1 MYYSLSFSYKKP
13 VEFQLD
19 FKRTSIMYPNGKQL
33 GWNKN
38 TWIDWHLVPTE
49 RPSIAPPEVITKMVE
64 VPGMGDLDLTESLTG
79 YPVYKNRTGSIT
91 FMVQND
97 YENWHDIYQKM
108 CSYLHGR
115 KLYMAYEEDPRYYYY
130 GRFTVDAYESG
141 DNNSEITI
149 NYDLEPYKYDYN
161 NAKVNGGYWD
171 SFDFDVDDRSG
182 ILYSEKFYGI
192 EVNSDEYVSICKGRE
207 WGNFTDKPI
216 IPTFTVE
223 NLSLGGFITIHFVN
237 KELDI
242 DIEKTITTTGSHR
255 FPEIIFSQLENHG
268 KVALGFD
275 VTTLQAGMDPT
286 QPEPVKYENMYK
298 LLEDILVLEVKGHGT
313 LTIDIQA
320 GRM

>member
-108 CSYLHGR
+108 CNYLHGR

-149 NYDLEPYKYDYN
+149 NYDLEPFKYDYN
-161 NAKVNGGYWD
+161 VGRSNGGYWD
-171 SFDFDVDDRSG
+171 SFDFDIDDRSG
-182 ILYSEKFYGI
+182 VIYTDKFYGI
-192 EVNSDEYVSICKGRE
+192 TVDSNEYVDICKGRE

-216 IPTFTVE
+216 IPIFKSSE
-223 NLSLGGFITIHFVN
+223 IPLGGFITIHFVN

-242 DIEKTITTTGSHR
+242 DIEKTITTDGSHT

-268 KVALGFD
+268 KVAYGFD
-275 VTTLQAGMDPT
+275 VTSIRGGDDPSK
-286 QPEPVKYENMYK
+286 ERPVKYEDMYDND
-298 LLEDILVLEVKGHGT
+298 ETILVLQVKGHGK
-313 LTIDIQA
+313 LTIDIQP